1 MTTETHQ
8 QALGTA
14 RRHSSTAGTL
24 KALLISMRPQ
34 QWTKNLI
41 VFAAVIFSGD
51 LDHAMRLVDVAA
63 AFVLFCVLSG
73 CGYLINDARDLERD
87 RLHER
92 KRSRPMAAGELSP
105 QLAAAVATVGVA
117 AALAG
122 SFALDPGFAAV
133 AAGYLAL
140 QLLYSFWLKEMVIL
154 DAMAIA
160 GCFVLR
166 VTAGAVVIDVSLSP
180 WIVLC
185 TALLALFLAFAKR
198 RHELLMVE
206 GAVDHRPALEHYSE
220 SFLDTMI
227 ATVTAATIVFYSMY
241 TFWAHEGHQRA
252 YMMLSVPFVA
262 YGLFRYLYLMHMKD
276 LGGSPETVL
285 LTDVPLI
292 LDIVLWVATV
302 VAVLYFT

>member
-1 MTTETHQ
+1 
-8 QALGTA
+8 
-14 RRHSSTAGTL
+14 
-24 KALLISMRPQ
+24 
-34 QWTKNLI
+34 
-41 VFAAVIFSGD
+41 
-51 LDHAMRLVDVAA
+51 
-63 AFVLFCVLSG
+63 
-73 CGYLINDARDLERD
+73 
-87 RLHER
+87 
-92 KRSRPMAAGELSP
+92 MAAGELSP
-105 QLAAAVATVGVA
+105 QLAAAVAAAGVV

-160 GCFVLR
+160 AGFVLR

-285 LTDVPLI
+285 LTDLPLI
-292 LDIVLWVATV
+292 LDIMLWVATV